1 MARKRKDPKD
11 NKLPPR
17 VSRSQYAFYLKTKDN
32 KTITLGP
39 LSMSMP
45 ELWAR
50 YEGEIANQK
59 LSMTFSKLWSM
70 YLGSP
75 AFTELSFRSQKD
87 KLKGGKNILKVFGH
101 INADKIRPE
110 HIRKYMDIRGT
121 QSKVQA
127 NHELSY
133 MTVTFAWGYER
144 GYCKT
149 NPCSGV
155 KSFSIKSRD
164 TYITD
169 EEYSAAYEVA
179 PAAVKIAM
187 EIAYLCAARI
197 GDVLDIR
204 HDQLLEEGL
213 YIRQGKTGVKQ
224 IKQWTERLLSAI
236 DLARTTFPP
245 MNEKSYLVLN
255 NCRGKFSYQGFNNQ
269 WQETKRKAS
278 AKLGYRVGFTFHDL
292 KAKGISDFEGSTK
305 DKQMF
310 SGHQSE
316 SQVRIYDRK
325 TKVSPTLDKPIITE

>member
-32 KTITLGP
+32 KTITLGS

-133 MTVTFAWGYER
+133 MTVIFAWGY
-144 GYCKT
+144 
-149 NPCSGV
+149 
-155 KSFSIKSRD
+155 
-164 TYITD
+164 
-169 EEYSAAYEVA
+169 
-179 PAAVKIAM
+179 
-187 EIAYLCAARI
+187 
-197 GDVLDIR
+197 
-204 HDQLLEEGL
+204 
-213 YIRQGKTGVKQ
+213 
-224 IKQWTERLLSAI
+224 
-236 DLARTTFPP
+236 ARTTFPP
-245 MNEKSYLVLN
+245 MNEKSYLILN